1 MKKLQI
7 LTLSMLVATGYTIQ
21 SSGPKIVPPTE
32 TSVTAALNG
41 SITLQTL
48 QGYAPQLSSAVAALT
63 SSSTGAAFEPIVQ
76 EARNIDFAFRQLMT
90 PTVASVTLALGSLTI
105 ASLQTYVTQFMQD
118 LNNLNSS
125 STVAAYQ
132 NVQSEI
138 MNINFALQ
146 QLVPKSA
153 GK

>member
-21 SSGPKIVPPTE
+21 STGPTIVPPTE

-63 SSSTGAAFEPIVQ
+63 SSSIGAAS
-76 EARNIDFAFRQLMT
+76 NQLFKK
-90 PTVASVTLALGSLTI
+90 LGILI
-105 ASLQTYVTQFMQD
+105 LLLD
-118 LNNLNSS
+118 N
-125 STVAAYQ
+125 
-132 NVQSEI
+132 
-138 MNINFALQ
+138 
-146 QLVPKSA
+146 
-153 GK
+153 

>member
-21 SSGPKIVPPTE
+21 STGPTIVPPTE

-63 SSSTGAAFEPIVQ
+63 SSSIGAAFEPIVQ

-105 ASLQTYVTQFMQD
+105 ASLQMYVTQFMQD

-146 QLVPKSA
+146 QLVPKPA

>member
-21 SSGPKIVPPTE
+21 SSGPTIVPPTE

-105 ASLQTYVTQFMQD
+105 ASLQMYVTQFMQD

-146 QLVPKSA
+146 QLVPKPA

>member
-1 MKKLQI
+1 
-7 LTLSMLVATGYTIQ
+7 
-21 SSGPKIVPPTE
+21 
-32 TSVTAALNG
+32 
-41 SITLQTL
+41 
-48 QGYAPQLSSAVAALT
+48 
-63 SSSTGAAFEPIVQ
+63 
-76 EARNIDFAFRQLMT
+76 MT

-105 ASLQTYVTQFMQD
+105 ASLQMYVTQFMQD

-146 QLVPKSA
+146 QLVPKPA